1 MFLDSFLKNK
11 LYFLEWDQQIH
22 GNIAEFQWNI
32 KEIES
37 KIEKNQRNKLK
48 SEEIQKKNE
57 KWRKPMENYEPWRK
71 SPKTS
76 ET

>member
-1 MFLDSFLKNK
+1 MFLDFFFNK

-22 GNIAEFQWNI
+22 GNIAEFQWKS
-32 KEIES
+32 KENES
-37 KIEKNQRNKLK
+37 NIEKNQRNKLK
-48 SEEIQKKNE
+48 SEENQKNNE
-57 KWRKPMENYEPWRK
+57 QWRKPMENYEHWRK